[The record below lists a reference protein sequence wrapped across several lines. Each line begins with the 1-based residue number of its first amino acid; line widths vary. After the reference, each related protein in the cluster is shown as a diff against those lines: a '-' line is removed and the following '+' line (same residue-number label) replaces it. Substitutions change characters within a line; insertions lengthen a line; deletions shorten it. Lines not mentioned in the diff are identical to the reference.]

1 MPFTTL
7 FGLLIEQERA
17 IYIAYRTYDVSYIRK
32 HKILPPLLFTTPLKH
47 TLPQFTIPFSH

>member
-17 IYIAYRTYDVSYIRK
+17 IYIAYRTYDVSFITK
-32 HKILPPLLFTTPLKH
+32 HKILPLLLFTTPLKH